1 MRCKSDNN
9 DYDIF
14 LRDKAL
20 CFKLVMAP
28 ALTIA
33 FDLTKIYC
41 KFQSLITFQ
50 KHVDEKFK

>member
-20 CFKLVMAP
+20 CFKLVAP